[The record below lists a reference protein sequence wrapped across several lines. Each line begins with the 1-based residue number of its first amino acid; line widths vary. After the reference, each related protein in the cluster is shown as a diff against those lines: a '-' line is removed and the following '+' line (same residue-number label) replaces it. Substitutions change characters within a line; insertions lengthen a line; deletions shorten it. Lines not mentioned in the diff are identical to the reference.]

1 MVVSSTRHPTGQTV
15 GGCTHDPRHVPE
27 GPRTR
32 MTTGRHS
39 KRLSLVPRGLFR
51 WVLTLTGAWSLIAS
65 AAEGGPRYE
74 RVVLASLS
82 FVLAAAGT
90 LPGDFRPTA
99 RRLVFGLMTLFFVLA
114 GVL

>member
-1 MVVSSTRHPTGQTV
+1 
-15 GGCTHDPRHVPE
+15 
-27 GPRTR
+27 
-32 MTTGRHS
+32 
-39 KRLSLVPRGLFR
+39 
-51 WVLTLTGAWSLIAS
+51 VLTLTGAWSLIAS

-114 GVL
+114 GVLASGSMDEAMTLVAAGVVAALLALLFAASVVRPRHSTPGT